1 MDFPI
6 FEHLHLYEGLRELV
20 NISYSNVAPFRLG
33 GFERDLPPDLELEW
47 TDPDGM
53 PDLRRAIARRHG
65 VPPDRVLVTSGAT
78 EANFLVNAAL
88 VRPGDR
94 VVVDAPTY
102 SPLRDCP
109 RGFGASVLP
118 VLRDCGT
125 WSLDLDRWNR
135 ATKPKTR
142 LLVFANLNNPTSA
155 PLSRGDLRALGELAE
170 ERESH
175 VLVDET
181 FRELAFAGTPPSAAT
196 LGPRMISISTVTK
209 LYGLGALRVGW
220 IVAAPEILRRIRRIK
235 DYTTVGGSSPGQI
248 LATWALQRHRRFAQR
263 ARAILDRNRTI
274 VRERF
279 DAIPSVEGRVPS
291 AGTVLFP
298 HCSRSVDRLA
308 SRLVRKY
315 RTVIAPGR
323 FFGVKDH
330 FRLGL
335 GGDSA
340 ELAQGLANLERALK
354 DVR

>member
-53 PDLRRAIARRHG
+53 LDLRRAIARRHG

>member
-118 VLRDCGT
+118 VLRDCRT

-279 DAIPSVEGRVPS
+279 DAIPSVEGGVPS

>member
-279 DAIPSVEGRVPS
+279 DAIPSVEGGVPS

>member
-1 MDFPI
+1 VDFPI

-279 DAIPSVEGRVPS
+279 DAIPSVEGGVPS